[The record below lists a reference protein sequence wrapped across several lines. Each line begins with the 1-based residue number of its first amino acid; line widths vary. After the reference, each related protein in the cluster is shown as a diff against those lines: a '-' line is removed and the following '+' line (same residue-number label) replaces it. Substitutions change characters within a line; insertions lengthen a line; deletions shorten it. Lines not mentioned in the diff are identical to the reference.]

1 MNIVVFLRGH
11 ERNTFNNERL
21 RQFINT
27 LRKSLKTSVHV
38 HIHTWEKTE
47 ARLSWRN
54 LNIISRTITKSE
66 IENYFDTDIT
76 CNIESEDDVKIHG
89 NTLGKIGAIPIICW
103 KRMWYGQ
110 YSGIRQILSKFN
122 EDTTLILNMRIDF
135 FSCNTT
141 HKYRI
146 TEDHLINMLKKAIET
161 PEKITF
167 IHNTGEYDG
176 IDNVFA
182 SNLNIMHKL
191 IRHFHFNLDDISSK
205 YNYLMFHENM
215 VYYESE
221 ILCGNTINID
231 PFVYYG
237 RLLSNQIIN
246 HFAGI

>member
-1 MNIVVFLRGH
+1 MLS
-11 ERNTFNNERL
+11 
-21 RQFINT
+21 
-27 LRKSLKTSVHV
+27 SL
-38 HIHTWEKTE
+38 E
-47 ARLSWRN
+47 
-54 LNIISRTITKSE
+54 
-66 IENYFDTDIT
+66 
-76 CNIESEDDVKIHG
+76 
-89 NTLGKIGAIPIICW
+89 
-103 KRMWYGQ
+103 
-110 YSGIRQILSKFN
+110 YSGSVTDCTDCKSSHALALFRSKIIQEKGTQWQYQGFQEN
-122 EDTTLILNMRIDF
+122 RLPG
-135 FSCNTT
+135 
-141 HKYRI
+141 KYLERV
-146 TEDHLINMLKKAIET
+146 EGNL
-161 PEKITF
+161 KITF

-182 SNLNIMHKL
+182 SNLNIMYNL